1 MKPTRLALTALAAL
15 TLTAINAEG
24 QKEPAKAEKPDKVEK
39 AEKTDK
45 EAPKETKEGKEGKD
59 AKDSPPVT
67 RSATVTIGGKPIPYE
82 VTTAKI
88 MLKEDEGKPRASVF
102 HVTYTRTGLS
112 DAERAKR
119 PVMFAF
125 NGGPGSSA
133 VWLHLGMLGPKRVDI
148 PGDGTQAPP
157 PPAQVID
164 NPESILDVCDL
175 VFIDP
180 VSTGYSRVEKDVKP
194 NEFHG
199 VEEDVNSVGD
209 FIRRW
214 ITEHDRWSSPKFLL
228 GESYGGIRAAGL
240 ANHLQSRYGMSLNG
254 VVMLSSVLDLRTL
267 GGGPGDDIVYPV
279 FLPVYASVGHFHG
292 KLKGDR
298 NALFEEARKFAF
310 GEYATA
316 LLRGTELSSDE
327 RAKLAD
333 KLTSYSGVDASIW
346 LANDLRLS
354 PSQFEAEL
362 LRKEHK
368 VIGRFDA
375 RVAWGATSEA
385 ELEPDYDPSY
395 SLAQGAFST
404 AMLTYLGR
412 DLGWKEDQPYEIL
425 TGKVNPWN
433 WNSSRGATNLG
444 SRIAKAMRDNPHLK
458 VMVMCGHSDL
468 ACPPDGIAHT
478 FRHMFELPEPQ
489 RGNVSFTYYD
499 AGHMFYLNP
508 PDRVKARED
517 LVKFIGAAK

>member
-1 MKPTRLALTALAAL
+1 MKPTRLALTAIAAL
-15 TLTAINAEG
+15 TFTAIAAEG
-24 QKEPAKAEKPDKVEK
+24 PKDSPKAEKPEK
-39 AEKTDK
+39 AEKGEKADK
-45 EAPKETKEGKEGKD
+45 DAPKENKDTKD
-59 AKDSPPVT
+59 AKDSAPVT
-67 RSATVTIGGKPIPYE
+67 RSSVVTIGGKSINYD
-82 VTTAKI
+82 VTTAKL
-88 MLKEDEGKPRASVF
+88 MLKEDEGKPRASIF

-119 PVMFAF
+119 PVLFAF

-133 VWLHLGMLGPKRVDI
+133 VWLHLGILGPKRVDI

-157 PPAQVID
+157 PPAHVID
-164 NPESILDVCDL
+164 NAESILDVADL

-180 VSTGYSRVEKDVKP
+180 VSTGYSRAEKDVKP

-199 VEEDVNSVGD
+199 VEEDINSVGD
-209 FIRRW
+209 FVRRW
-214 ITEHDRWSSPKFLL
+214 VTEHDRWSSPKFLL

-267 GGGPGDDIVYPV
+267 SGGPGDDIVYPV
-279 FLPVYASVGHFHG
+279 FLPVYASVAHFHG

-298 NALFEEARKFAF
+298 DALFEEARKFGF
-310 GEYATA
+310 GEYSTA
-316 LLRGTELSSDE
+316 LLRGTDLSADE

-333 KLTSYSGVDASIW
+333 KLASFSGVEASVW

-362 LRKEHK
+362 LRKERK

-375 RVAWGATSEA
+375 RVAWGATGGA
-385 ELEPDYDPSY
+385 DPTPDYDPSY

-404 AMLTYLGR
+404 AMLTYLSH

-433 WNSSRGATNLG
+433 WNSSRGDTNLG

-478 FRHMFELPEPQ
+478 FRHMLDLPEAQ
-489 RGNVSFTYYD
+489 RSNVNFTYFD
-499 AGHMFYLNP
+499 GGHMFYLNP

-517 LVKFIGAAK
+517 LVKFIDSAK